1 MIIRDKW
8 GFKGVKPHW
17 NNNELIKTKQLFS
30 CIDILNSVVT
40 AIDPILSLS
49 EIVISSLFNGDH

>member
-1 MIIRDKW
+1 M
-8 GFKGVKPHW
+8 
-17 NNNELIKTKQLFS
+17 IKTKQLFS

-49 EIVISSLFNGDH
+49 EIVISSLINGDH